1 MATTKEVLAREA
13 REAEEWAKQNARNMA
28 ESGARYRRM
37 SSWEGST
44 WSKTVE
50 SLLLPVKDGGYGLY
64 PLSPIFAL
72 LAPFVDITA
81 ETAYTDTRARVG
93 VGLAFFYEWDNRLR
107 AFALAHEALH
117 VANRH
122 FQRADEMGRTFED
135 AHRMLNL
142 AGDME
147 INDLLRN
154 MGVARSEDE
163 DRFVFPEDMG
173 YERSRTMEEYLVALS
188 GDMEKLREL
197 ARQLAAAAGESGSS
211 GDGCGGSSGES
222 GSQGSESGS
231 APGSSGEPGSDGS
244 QGGQSGSS
252 GAESGSSGEPGSDGS
267 QGGQSGSSGAES
279 GSSGQ
284 SGNGQSSDGKSGS
297 DGSQDGSGAD
307 SGSASGSSGQPGSD
321 GSESG
326 SQGGS
331 GSAGD
336 GESVSAGSQGGSGSS
351 SGNGGG
357 SQDGQSG
364 SGSDGSESGS
374 GGSSSEDGEGGSSS
388 ASSGDNEG
396 GEDGDGQGGWT
407 RQYVRQHVAHACGSR
422 SNSEDDRDGERIE
435 GETGVRGRELAD
447 VEGARQDAEALVR
460 EAAEGNA
467 NIGDGEGNVWVR
479 LLAGMAP
486 PRVHWQSILAGVVG
500 RSMSSRVR
508 GNRYATYR
516 RPNRRRQGGEF
527 LWPSREDNRPTVHVA
542 VDTSGSMGRSDYAR
556 AVSEIEGILRTSASG
571 ASIGFYGVDTRM
583 TEKPRMVS
591 HVRDMKALG
600 GGGTDMAVPYEWM
613 RGEWEAGGKRRRE
626 LPDVHV
632 LITDGYVYWGETFAA
647 AAKCRQFT
655 RMVIVVTNAGE
666 DKRVIEDGRAAG
678 VSVVFVNE

>member
-28 ESGARYRRM
+28 ENGARYRRM

-163 DRFVFPEDMG
+163 DRFVFPEGMG

-211 GDGCGGSSGES
+211 GDGCGGSSGE
-222 GSQGSESGS
+222 
-231 APGSSGEPGSDGS
+231 PGS
-244 QGGQSGSS
+244 QGGQSGS
-252 GAESGSSGEPGSDGS
+252 D
-267 QGGQSGSSGAES
+267 GAES

-297 DGSQDGSGAD
+297 DGSQDGSGAG
-307 SGSASGSSGQPGSD
+307 SGSASGSSGQPGSA
-321 GSESG
+321 GAGSG

-336 GESVSAGSQGGSGSS
+336 GESGSAGSQGG
-351 SGNGGG
+351 
-357 SQDGQSG
+357 QSG
-364 SGSDGSESGS
+364 YGSDGSESGSGS

-396 GEDGDGQGGWT
+396 SEDGDGQGGWT

-486 PRVHWQSILAGVVG
+486 PRVHWQNVLAGVVG
-500 RSMSSRVR
+500 RSMSSRMR

-571 ASIGFYGVDTRM
+571 AAIGFYGVDTRM

-600 GGGTDMAVPYEWM
+600 GGGTDMAAPYEWM

-655 RMVIVVTNAGE
+655 RMVIVVTNASE

>member
-163 DRFVFPEDMG
+163 DRFVFPEGMG

-197 ARQLAAAAGESGSS
+197 ARQLAAAAG
-211 GDGCGGSSGES
+211 
-222 GSQGSESGS
+222 
-231 APGSSGEPGSDGS
+231 
-244 QGGQSGSS
+244 
-252 GAESGSSGEPGSDGS
+252 
-267 QGGQSGSSGAES
+267 ES

-336 GESVSAGSQGGSGSS
+336 GESGSAGSQGGSGSS

-364 SGSDGSESGS
+364 SGFDGSESGS
-374 GGSSSEDGEGGSSS
+374 GGSSSDDGEGGSSS
-388 ASSGDNEG
+388 GSSSSSGDNEG
-396 GEDGDGQGGWT
+396 GEDGDGEGGWT

-422 SNSEDDRDGERIE
+422 STSEDDRDGERIE

-486 PRVHWQSILAGVVG
+486 PRVHWQSVLAGVVG
-500 RSMSSRVR
+500 RSMSSRMR

-527 LWPSREDNRPTVHVA
+527 LWPSREDNKPTVHVA

-571 ASIGFYGVDTRM
+571 AAIGFYGVDTRM

-600 GGGTDMAVPYEWM
+600 GGGTDMAIPYEWM

-655 RMVIVVTNAGE
+655 RMVIVVTNASE

>member
-28 ESGARYRRM
+28 ENGARYRRM

-163 DRFVFPEDMG
+163 DRFVFPEGMG
-173 YERSRTMEEYLVALS
+173 YARSRTMEEYLVALS

-197 ARQLAAAAGESGSS
+197 ARQLAAAAGASGSS
-211 GDGCGGSSGES
+211 GGGCGGSSGE
-222 GSQGSESGS
+222 
-231 APGSSGEPGSDGS
+231 PGS
-244 QGGQSGSS
+244 QGGQSGS
-252 GAESGSSGEPGSDGS
+252 D
-267 QGGQSGSSGAES
+267 GAES

-284 SGNGQSSDGKSGS
+284 SGNGQSSGGKSGS
-297 DGSQDGSGAD
+297 DGSQDGSGAG
-307 SGSASGSSGQPGSD
+307 SGSASGSSGQPGSA
-321 GSESG
+321 GAGSG

-336 GESVSAGSQGGSGSS
+336 GESGSAGSQGG
-351 SGNGGG
+351 
-357 SQDGQSG
+357 QSG
-364 SGSDGSESGS
+364 YGSDGSESGS
-374 GGSSSEDGEGGSSS
+374 GSGGSSSEGGDGGSSS
-388 ASSGDNEG
+388 GSSSSSSGDGEG
-396 GEDGDGQGGWT
+396 GEDGDGEGGWT

-486 PRVHWQSILAGVVG
+486 PRVHWQSVLAGVVG

-571 ASIGFYGVDTRM
+571 AAIGFYGVDTRM

-655 RMVIVVTNAGE
+655 RMVIVVTNASE

>member
-13 REAEEWAKQNARNMA
+13 REAEEWAKQNARSMA

-93 VGLAFFYEWDNRLR
+93 VGLAFFYEWDDRLR

-163 DRFVFPEDMG
+163 DRFVFPEGMG

-231 APGSSGEPGSDGS
+231 APGSGGKPGSDGS

-252 GAESGSSGEPGSDGS
+252 GAESGASC
-267 QGGQSGSSGAES
+267 
-279 GSSGQ
+279 Q

-336 GESVSAGSQGGSGSS
+336 GESGSAGSQGDSGSS

-357 SQDGQSG
+357 SQGSQSG

-388 ASSGDNEG
+388 GSSSSSGDNEG
-396 GEDGDGQGGWT
+396 SEDGGGQGGWT
-407 RQYVRQHVAHACGSR
+407 RQYVRQRVAHACGSR
-422 SNSEDDRDGERIE
+422 SNSEDDRDGESIE

-486 PRVHWQSILAGVVG
+486 PRVHWQSVLAGVVG

-571 ASIGFYGVDTRM
+571 AAIGFYGVDTRM

-655 RMVIVVTNAGE
+655 RMVIVVTNASE

>member
-13 REAEEWAKQNARNMA
+13 REAEEWAKQNARSMA

-163 DRFVFPEDMG
+163 DRFVFPEGMG

-197 ARQLAAAAGESGSS
+197 ARQLAAEAGESGSS
-211 GDGCGGSSGES
+211 GDGCGGSSGEP

-231 APGSSGEPGSDGS
+231 APGSSGDPGSDGS

-252 GAESGSSGEPGSDGS
+252 GAESG
-267 QGGQSGSSGAES
+267 A
-279 GSSGQ
+279 SGQ

-336 GESVSAGSQGGSGSS
+336 GESGSAGSQGGSGSS
-351 SGNGGG
+351 GNGGG
-357 SQDGQSG
+357 SQAGQSG

-374 GGSSSEDGEGGSSS
+374 GGSSSEGGDGGSSS
-388 ASSGDNEG
+388 GSSSSSSGDGEG

-447 VEGARQDAEALVR
+447 VEGARQGAEALVR

-486 PRVHWQSILAGVVG
+486 PRVHWQSVLAGVVG

-571 ASIGFYGVDTRM
+571 AAIGFYGVDTRM

-655 RMVIVVTNAGE
+655 RMVIVVTNASE

>member
-13 REAEEWAKQNARNMA
+13 REAEEWAKQNARIMA

-81 ETAYTDTRARVG
+81 ETAYTDVRARVG

-163 DRFVFPEDMG
+163 DRFVFPEGMG

-231 APGSSGEPGSDGS
+231 APDSSGEPGSDGS
-244 QGGQSGSS
+244 QGGQSGS
-252 GAESGSSGEPGSDGS
+252 D
-267 QGGQSGSSGAES
+267 GAES

-297 DGSQDGSGAD
+297 DGSQDGSGAG

-326 SQGGS
+326 SHGGS

-336 GESVSAGSQGGSGSS
+336 GESGSAGSQGGSGSS

-374 GGSSSEDGEGGSSS
+374 GGSSSEGGEGGSSS
-388 ASSGDNEG
+388 GSSSSSGDNEG
-396 GEDGDGQGGWT
+396 GEDGDGEGGWT

-460 EAAEGNA
+460 EAVEGNA
-467 NIGDGEGNVWVR
+467 NIGDGESNVWVR

-486 PRVHWQSILAGVVG
+486 PRVHWQSVLAGVVG
-500 RSMSSRVR
+500 RSMSSRMR

-527 LWPSREDNRPTVHVA
+527 LWPSREDNRPTVHAA
-542 VDTSGSMGRSDYAR
+542 VDTSGSMGSSDYAR
-556 AVSEIEGILRTSASG
+556 AVSEIEDILRTSASG
-571 ASIGFYGVDTRM
+571 AAIGFYGVDTRM

-655 RMVIVVTNAGE
+655 RMVIVVTSASE

>member
-28 ESGARYRRM
+28 ENGARYRRM

-163 DRFVFPEDMG
+163 DRFVFPEGMG

-211 GDGCGGSSGES
+211 GDGCGGSSGE
-222 GSQGSESGS
+222 
-231 APGSSGEPGSDGS
+231 PGS
-244 QGGQSGSS
+244 QGGQSGS
-252 GAESGSSGEPGSDGS
+252 D
-267 QGGQSGSSGAES
+267 GAES

-297 DGSQDGSGAD
+297 DGSQDGSGAG
-307 SGSASGSSGQPGSD
+307 SGSASGSSGQPGSA
-321 GSESG
+321 GAGSG

-336 GESVSAGSQGGSGSS
+336 GESGSAGSQGG
-351 SGNGGG
+351 
-357 SQDGQSG
+357 QSG
-364 SGSDGSESGS
+364 YGSDGSESGSGS

-396 GEDGDGQGGWT
+396 SEDGDGQGGWT

-460 EAAEGNA
+460 EAADGSN
-467 NIGDGEGNVWVR
+467 NMGDGAGDSWVR
-479 LLAGMAP
+479 LLARMAP
-486 PRVHWQSILAGVVG
+486 PRVNWQSVLAGVVG
-500 RSMSSRVR
+500 RSMSSRMR

-516 RPNRRRQGGEF
+516 RPNRRRQGGPF
-527 LWPSREDNRPTVHVA
+527 VWPSREDNKPTVHVA
-542 VDTSGSMGRSDYAR
+542 VDTSGSMGRDDYAH
-556 AVSEIEGILRTSASG
+556 AVAEIEGILRTSASG
-571 ASIGFYGVDTRM
+571 AAIGFYGVDTRM

-655 RMVIVVTNAGE
+655 RMVIVVTAMGE
-666 DKRVIEDGRAAG
+666 SRQVIDDGRAAG
-678 VSVVFVNE
+678 VSVVFVNG

>member
-13 REAEEWAKQNARNMA
+13 REAEEWAKQNARSMA
-28 ESGARYRRM
+28 ENGARYRRM

-163 DRFVFPEDMG
+163 DRFVFPDGMG

-211 GDGCGGSSGES
+211 GGGCGGSSGES
-222 GSQGSESGS
+222 GSQG
-231 APGSSGEPGSDGS
+231 
-244 QGGQSGSS
+244 GQSGSD
-252 GAESGSSGEPGSDGS
+252 GAESG
-267 QGGQSGSSGAES
+267 A
-279 GSSGQ
+279 SGQ
-284 SGNGQSSDGKSGS
+284 SGNGQYSDGKSVS
-297 DGSQDGSGAD
+297 DGSQDGSGAG

-336 GESVSAGSQGGSGSS
+336 GESGSDGSQGGSGSS
-351 SGNGGG
+351 GNGGG
-357 SQDGQSG
+357 SQGGQSG

-388 ASSGDNEG
+388 GSSSSSGDNEG

-486 PRVHWQSILAGVVG
+486 PRVHWQSVLAGVVG

-571 ASIGFYGVDTRM
+571 AAIGFYGVDTRM

-591 HVRDMKALG
+591 HVRDMKAMG

-655 RMVIVVTNAGE
+655 RMVIVVTNASE